1 MSPSPSTTPA
11 AAILSAAPAT
21 PAALTL
27 KRTVSSAMSISDSP
41 SKKNRISNTDVVLHS
56 VNMISLFRD
65 TGRCGSCPPC
75 KQAIA
80 SKLMKKCGRPPV
92 CEMLKFKN
100 KHTKE
105 ASVNKESVEADAVL
119 SLSPSLHD
127 DWMRVG
133 VECEI
138 RMDEPG
144 MLGSFECVTI
154 IAINKAT
161 TTTKVTVEYLNL
173 FDDKEN
179 KLIEETSVRQLRPK
193 CKLLIPDLFVES
205 LQVNSKCQMHLNNS
219 SWWTMKVVSKSSSEV
234 VLSCFHYPSYIH
246 KVNFSAAKLKLRPN
260 WVWSVKDGS
269 FNVKY

>member
-1 MSPSPSTTPA
+1 MFLMQASFILPFSST
-11 AAILSAAPAT
+11 IG
-21 PAALTL
+21 
-27 KRTVSSAMSISDSP
+27 M
-41 SKKNRISNTDVVLHS
+41 SKKPRICNLKIRTDIALHS
-56 VNMISLFRD
+56 VNMISSFRD
-65 TGRCGSCPPC
+65 TGRCGACPPC

-80 SKLMKKCGRPPV
+80 AKLIKKCGRPPV
-92 CEMLKFKN
+92 CEMVKFKK
-100 KHTKE
+100 KHTTKVLEE
-105 ASVNKESVEADAVL
+105 ASVDEESVEADAVL
-119 SLSPSLHD
+119 SLSPSLYD
-127 DWMRVG
+127 NWMRVG

-179 KLIEETSVRQLRPK
+179 KLIEDTSVRQLRPK

-219 SWWTMKVVSKSSSEV
+219 SWWTMKVVSKSSSEL

-246 KVNFSAAKLKLRPN
+246 KVKFSDKQKLRPN